1 MEVCMIED
9 SLGKRKHVMHYDT
22 EIIPTESEVE
32 EILRIGYS
40 LATSKQKAYA
50 YKFWILGPDKKR
62 SKMLYD
68 MAEGRKIEV
77 DYEAYGTTAES
88 EEYSANSGLFHI
100 KSAPW
105 TFLVTPRT
113 SSPNPH
119 FKHAFEVTASKWQ
132 LEDWEFVNTKN
143 RESNAID
150 VGMVA
155 KAITGAALDRG
166 WDVSYNICFHNDRK
180 KWPKSLPFV
189 SGDWGFRPVLMMT
202 LGKGKTY
209 FYERLTEDGSID
221 NDPKYNTDP
230 PFETIF
236 EFFDRKDT

>member
-1 MEVCMIED
+1 MERIVAIED
-9 SLGKRKHVMHYDT
+9 SLKNRKHVMHYNT
-22 EIIPTESEVE
+22 EIIPLRDEVE

-62 SKMLYD
+62 SRMLYHV
-68 MAEGRKIEV
+68 AEGRKIDV
-77 DYEAYGTTAES
+77 DYEAYGTTVES
-88 EEYSANSGLFHI
+88 NNYAANVGLLHLL
-100 KSAPW
+100 SAPW
-105 TFLVTPRT
+105 TFIVTPRQ

-119 FKHAFEVTASKWQ
+119 FKYHFETEGSHWQ

-150 VGMVA
+150 VGMVS
-155 KAITGAALDRG
+155 KTITGAALDRG
-166 WDVSYNICFHNDRK
+166 WDVSYNICFHHDRK

-202 LGKGKTY
+202 LGKGKKY
-209 FYERLTEDGSID
+209 FHERLKDDGTQR
-221 NDPKYNTDP
+221 NDPKFNTDP

-236 EFFDRKDT
+236 EFYDND

>member
-1 MEVCMIED
+1 MIED
-9 SLGKRKHVMHYDT
+9 SLKNRKHVMHYDT
-22 EIIPTESEVE
+22 EIIPTKEEVE
-32 EILRIGYS
+32 EILRTGYS

-50 YKFWILGPDKKR
+50 YKFWILGPNKDR

-68 MAEGRKIEV
+68 MAEGRKIDV
-77 DYEAYGTTAES
+77 DYEAYGTTTDSKNYA
-88 EEYSANSGLFHI
+88 ANVGLFHLL
-100 KSAPW
+100 SAPY
-105 TFLVTPRT
+105 TFIITPRT
-113 SSPNPH
+113 ASPNPH
-119 FKHAFEVTASKWQ
+119 FKWQFDRWNSKWQ

-155 KAITGAALDRG
+155 KTITGAALDRG

-202 LGKGKTY
+202 LGKGKKY
-209 FYERLTEDGSID
+209 FYERLLKDGSLEK
-221 NDPKYNTDP
+221 DPKYNTDP

-236 EFFDRKDT
+236 EFWDKDEK